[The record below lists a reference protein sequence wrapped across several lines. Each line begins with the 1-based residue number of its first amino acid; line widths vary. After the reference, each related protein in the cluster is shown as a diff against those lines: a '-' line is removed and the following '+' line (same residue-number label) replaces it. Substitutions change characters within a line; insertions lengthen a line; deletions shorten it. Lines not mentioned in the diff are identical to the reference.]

1 MTSLRDFSFR
11 ETVKS
16 SVPSFRSKLPV
27 LDELDG
33 GVAMDMRTVG
43 PLIGE
48 GVVSGGGAGR
58 SISSSKEPGVLETE
72 GEDFAGVVVVGNC
85 SGMNSG
91 ASFRR
96 CLVGTENG

>member
-1 MTSLRDFSFR
+1 M
-11 ETVKS
+11 
-16 SVPSFRSKLPV
+16 PSFRSKLPA

-33 GVAMDMRTVG
+33 GVAIDMRTVT

-58 SISSSKEPGVLETE
+58 SINSNKEPGVLETE

-85 SGMNSG
+85 RGINSG

-96 CLVGTENG
+96 RLVGTENG

>member
-1 MTSLRDFSFR
+1 M
-11 ETVKS
+11 KS
-16 SVPSFRSKLPV
+16 SATSFRSKLPE

-33 GVAMDMRTVG
+33 GVAMDMRTVE
-43 PLIGE
+43 PLTGD

-72 GEDFAGVVVVGNC
+72 REDFASVVVVGNC

-96 CLVGTENG
+96 WLVGTENG

>member
-1 MTSLRDFSFR
+1 MTSLSVRSLRD
-11 ETVKS
+11 TVKS
-16 SVPSFRSKLPV
+16 SLTIFLSKLPA

-33 GVAMDMRTVG
+33 GVAMDMRTVT

-58 SISSSKEPGVLETE
+58 SINSSKEPGVLETE

-85 SGMNSG
+85 SGINSG

-96 CLVGTENG
+96 RLVGTENG